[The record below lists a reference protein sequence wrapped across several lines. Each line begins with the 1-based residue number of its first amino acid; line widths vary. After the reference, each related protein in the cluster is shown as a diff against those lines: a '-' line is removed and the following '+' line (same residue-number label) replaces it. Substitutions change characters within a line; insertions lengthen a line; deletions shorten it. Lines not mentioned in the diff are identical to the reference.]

1 MRHGLTLNPGDQILK
16 NQTHKTGL
24 DLTLIRGCEICDDC
38 NGELEDGNN
47 ICSTTYVTRYLLH
60 CYAEKTLPKLLDL

>member
-1 MRHGLTLNPGDQILK
+1 MRYGLTLNPGDQILK

-38 NGELEDGNN
+38 
-47 ICSTTYVTRYLLH
+47 ICGRRARRWKIVYVHSTTYKISITLL
-60 CYAEKTLPKLLDL
+60 CGENFT